1 MRGSVRRG
9 RLLRTLRRLARS
21 VRLSAGSEPR
31 AARRHRPARRRGRR
45 RRTRV
50 GPPQLRRR
58 AARSPRNWSA
68 RGRSCG
74 SSRTCTSRS
83 WARATSSRPSLRA
96 RAAQSRGRRPPWCCP
111 RPGEGAR
118 IRYRPHLGP
127 LRRPLSWTRGT
138 ARLPTAEARCSRRP
152 GPWLRCADGSRLR
165 SPRLPQASH
174 AYCHRPP
181 TPLGKGRQ
189 RVQKAP
195 CRRRGWAHMA
205 ARGLRSCR
213 ATRGERARQKQQ
225 APLQAHARWARTAHS
240 RRRQ

>member
-1 MRGSVRRG
+1 MRGSARRG
-9 RLLRTLRRLARS
+9 RLLQTLRRLARR
-21 VRLSAGSEPR
+21 VRSSAGSEPR
-31 AARRHRPARRRGRR
+31 AARRHRLARRRARR

-50 GPPQLRRR
+50 GPPQRQRR
-58 AARSPRNWSA
+58 AAHSLRNWSA

-83 WARATSSRPSLRA
+83 WARATSSRPSLCA
-96 RAAQSRGRRPPWCCP
+96 RAAQSRGRRLPWCCP

-118 IRYRPHLGP
+118 IRHRPHPGS
-127 LRRPLSWTRGT
+127 LRRPPSWTRGR

-181 TPLGKGRQ
+181 TSPGKGRQ
-189 RVQKAP
+189 R
-195 CRRRGWAHMA
+195 
-205 ARGLRSCR
+205 
-213 ATRGERARQKQQ
+213 E
-225 APLQAHARWARTAHS
+225 
-240 RRRQ
+240 